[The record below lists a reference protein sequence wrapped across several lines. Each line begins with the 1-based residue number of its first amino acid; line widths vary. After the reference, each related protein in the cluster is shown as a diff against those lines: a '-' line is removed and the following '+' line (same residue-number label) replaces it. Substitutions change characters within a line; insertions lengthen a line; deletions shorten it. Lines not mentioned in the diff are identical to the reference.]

1 MLTSFGKFC
10 RKLRIDY
17 GDLLK
22 DMAVKL
28 GVTPAYLSAVE
39 VGKRNIPKP
48 WEELIARIYSL
59 GNEEKGELH
68 KAIEESAKFIKMDLE
83 RVNEENRDL
92 ALTFAREFKTL
103 DAEEIE
109 KIRKVFRKKV

>member
-1 MLTSFGKFC
+1 M
-10 RKLRIDY
+10 
-17 GDLLK
+17 
-22 DMAVKL
+22 
-28 GVTPAYLSAVE
+28 
-39 VGKRNIPKP
+39 
-48 WEELIARIYSL
+48 
-59 GNEEKGELH
+59 H